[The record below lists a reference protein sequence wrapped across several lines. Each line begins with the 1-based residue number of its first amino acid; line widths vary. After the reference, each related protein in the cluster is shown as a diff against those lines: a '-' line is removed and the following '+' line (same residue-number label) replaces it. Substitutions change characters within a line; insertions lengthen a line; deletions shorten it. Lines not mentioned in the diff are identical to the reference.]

1 MLVINRKVG
10 QEIVIGDNIVIR
22 VVDVKNGNVRMGVT
36 APKEIRIDRQEIHE
50 LRRRENE

>member
-22 VVDVKNGNVRMGVT
+22 VIEVKDGKVRIGVT
-36 APKEIRIDRQEIHE
+36 APKEIRVDRQEIHE
-50 LRRRENE
+50 LRRKENE